1 MRMSLPFLQ
10 STSIAG
16 LGVPASSALQA
27 QQSISRAQPEIRPVD
42 PQKVVYYSLSK
53 RLTITKGNVTLIV
66 NLKIH
71 TIMKQASALL
81 LFIAFLASPAVLAQA
96 PANHLEGSWRIV
108 SQRSVYPDTVII
120 TLNVPPSIK
129 ILNSTH
135 FSWGYQSANG
145 AEVLAGGGRYTLE
158 DDTLYTE
165 YLEYHTS
172 EALVGVALRFSAR
185 VVGDLWYHVGEFPS
199 GYRLEE
205 VWRRIE

>member
-1 MRMSLPFLQ
+1 MKY
-10 STSIAG
+10 STG
-16 LGVPASSALQA
+16 
-27 QQSISRAQPEIRPVD
+27 
-42 PQKVVYYSLSK
+42 
-53 RLTITKGNVTLIV
+53 
-66 NLKIH
+66 
-71 TIMKQASALL
+71 LL
-81 LFIAFLASPAVLAQA
+81 LLIALVSGQATLAQA
-96 PANHLEGSWRIV
+96 PANYLEGSWRII

-135 FSWGYQSANG
+135 FSWGYQSASG
-145 AEVLAGGGRYTLE
+145 AEVLAGGGRYSLE

-172 EALVGVALRFSAR
+172 EALVGVALRFSAK

-199 GYRLEE
+199 GFRLEE